1 MMILSSQ
8 NLEDY
13 NIEGIREY
21 TRPLFSIPTHQ
32 FLFYPGSIDVAFFM
46 DLLQLEENESQLI
59 RYPERGVCLYKCG
72 NERYNLK
79 VEAKPYREK
88 LFGSAGGR

>member
-1 MMILSSQ
+1 
-8 NLEDY
+8 
-13 NIEGIREY
+13 
-21 TRPLFSIPTHQ
+21 
-32 FLFYPGSIDVAFFM
+32 M
-46 DLLQLEENESQLI
+46 DLLQLEENEYQLI